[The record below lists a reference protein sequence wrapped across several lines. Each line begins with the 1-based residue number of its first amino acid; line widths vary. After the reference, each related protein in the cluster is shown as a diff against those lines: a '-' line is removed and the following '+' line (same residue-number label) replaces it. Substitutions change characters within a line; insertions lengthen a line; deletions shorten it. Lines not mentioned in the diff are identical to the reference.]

1 MSNLKFKTANAPSI
15 IFRIKDL
22 KITDRVVLFNLADLL
37 KKNVEPTQKLLEYV
51 TGISERTLNRSLK
64 ELEKLGFIS
73 RKTTLF
79 NGKGKKTEYNIIW
92 DKISKYAVAN
102 DYKNGNIQENC
113 QNVENNINDIDDM
126 GNFSG
131 YAINNQR
138 LEQVEE
144 TNYTPI
150 GNYNDDDDLSKF
162 PSEEDFYTPVWNEE
176 EQQYMGDKTEIP
188 VETDF
193 VTDEEKYGSD
203 IIDFIEENP
212 EVLTAL
218 KAVVDYFEYNDEEKE
233 LGAKGANNEINRLV
247 KESGNAN
254 EDFVSR
260 LEIYCADFCNDYK
273 ESINNRLNE
282 NEYDRYEF
290 AS

>member
-1 MSNLKFKTANAPSI
+1 
-15 IFRIKDL
+15 
-22 KITDRVVLFNLADLL
+22 
-37 KKNVEPTQKLLEYV
+37 
-51 TGISERTLNRSLK
+51 
-64 ELEKLGFIS
+64 
-73 RKTTLF
+73 
-79 NGKGKKTEYNIIW
+79 
-92 DKISKYAVAN
+92 
-102 DYKNGNIQENC
+102 
-113 QNVENNINDIDDM
+113 M

-150 GNYNDDDDLSKF
+150 GKYNDDEDLSKF
-162 PSEEDFYTPVWNEE
+162 PSEENFFTPVWNEE
-176 EQQYMGDKTEIP
+176 KQQYMGDKTEKP

-193 VTDEEKYGSD
+193 ITDEEKYGSD

-212 EVLTAL
+212 EVLTSL
-218 KAVVDYFEYNDEEKE
+218 RAVVDYFEYNDEDKE

-260 LEIYCADFCNDYK
+260 LEMYCADFCNDYK

>member
-1 MSNLKFKTANAPSI
+1 MFTKVYKEEDERLRGCSYNVASVYFHLKNKREYFKNKNKNNGTCY
-15 IFRIKDL
+15 DL
-22 KITDRVVLFNLADLL
+22 TKYIS
-37 KKNVEPTQKLLEYV
+37 EY
-51 TGISERTLNRSLK
+51 TGICEKTVKRAIKTLK
-64 ELEKLGFIS
+64 EIGLIS
-73 RKTTLF
+73 AVI
-79 NGKGKKTEYNIIW
+79 KGKVNHYSFPVLDAIENGTEIPE
-92 DKISKYAVAN
+92 K
-102 DYKNGNIQENC
+102 

-150 GNYNDDDDLSKF
+150 GNYNDDEDLSKF

-193 VTDEEKYGSD
+193 ITDEEKYGSD

-218 KAVVDYFEYNDEEKE
+218 KATVDYYKYNDEEKE

-254 EDFVSR
+254 EDFVKR
-260 LEIYCADFCNDYK
+260 LEIYCADFCN
-273 ESINNRLNE
+273 
-282 NEYDRYEF
+282 EYDEYKYNEKYNTGYVI
-290 AS
+290 AA

>member
-1 MSNLKFKTANAPSI
+1 MFTKVYKEEDERLRGCSYNVASVYFHLKNKRDYFKNKNQNNGTCY
-15 IFRIKDL
+15 DL
-22 KITDRVVLFNLADLL
+22 TKYIS
-37 KKNVEPTQKLLEYV
+37 EY
-51 TGISERTLNRSLK
+51 TGICEKTVKRAIKTLK
-64 ELEKLGFIS
+64 EIGLIS
-73 RKTTLF
+73 TVI
-79 NGKGKKTEYNIIW
+79 KGKVNHYSFPVLDAIENGTELPEKQNI
-92 DKISKYAVAN
+92 
-102 DYKNGNIQENC
+102 
-113 QNVENNINDIDDM
+113 ENNINDIDDM

-150 GNYNDDDDLSKF
+150 GNYNDDDNLSKF

-273 ESINNRLNE
+273 ESINNKLIE

>member
-1 MSNLKFKTANAPSI
+1 MNKKFTKVYEEEDARLRGCSYNVASVYFHLKNKRDYFKNKNQNNGTCY
-15 IFRIKDL
+15 DL
-22 KITDRVVLFNLADLL
+22 TKYIS
-37 KKNVEPTQKLLEYV
+37 EY
-51 TGISERTLNRSLK
+51 TGICEKTVKRAIKTLK
-64 ELEKLGFIS
+64 EIGLIS
-73 RKTTLF
+73 TVI
-79 NGKGKKTEYNIIW
+79 KGKVNHYSFPVLDAIENGTEIPEKQNI
-92 DKISKYAVAN
+92 
-102 DYKNGNIQENC
+102 
-113 QNVENNINDIDDM
+113 ENNINDIEDM

-150 GNYNDDDDLSKF
+150 GKYNDDEDLSKF
-162 PSEEDFYTPVWNEE
+162 PSEENFFTPVWNEE
-176 EQQYMGDKTEIP
+176 KQQYMGDKTEKP

-193 VTDEEKYGSD
+193 ITDEEKYGSD

-212 EVLTAL
+212 EVLTSL
-218 KAVVDYFEYNDEEKE
+218 RAVVDYFEYNDEDKE

-260 LEIYCADFCNDYK
+260 LEMYCADFCNDYK

>member
-1 MSNLKFKTANAPSI
+1 MFTKVYKEEDERLRGCSYNVASVYFHLKNKREYFKSKNNGSCY
-15 IFRIKDL
+15 DL
-22 KITDRVVLFNLADLL
+22 TKYIS
-37 KKNVEPTQKLLEYV
+37 EY
-51 TGISERTLNRSLK
+51 TGIPQITVKRAIKTLK
-64 ELEKLGFIS
+64 EIGLIS
-73 RKTTLF
+73 TVI
-79 NGKGKKTEYNIIW
+79 KGKVNHYSFPVLDAIENGTEIPEKQNI
-92 DKISKYAVAN
+92 
-102 DYKNGNIQENC
+102 
-113 QNVENNINDIDDM
+113 ENNINDIEDM

-150 GNYNDDDDLSKF
+150 GNYNDDDLSKF

-273 ESINNRLNE
+273 ESINNRLIE

>member
-1 MSNLKFKTANAPSI
+1 MNKKFTKVYEEEDVRLRGCSYNVASVYFHLKNKRDYFKNKNQNNGTCY
-15 IFRIKDL
+15 DL
-22 KITDRVVLFNLADLL
+22 TRYIS
-37 KKNVEPTQKLLEYV
+37 EY
-51 TGISERTLNRSLK
+51 TGICEKTVKRAIKTLK
-64 ELEKLGFIS
+64 EIGLIS
-73 RKTTLF
+73 TVI
-79 NGKGKKTEYNIIW
+79 KGKVNHYSFPVLDAIENGTEIPEKQNI
-92 DKISKYAVAN
+92 
-102 DYKNGNIQENC
+102 
-113 QNVENNINDIDDM
+113 ENNINDIDDM

-150 GNYNDDDDLSKF
+150 GNYNDDEDLSKF

-273 ESINNRLNE
+273 ESINNRLIE
-282 NEYDRYEF
+282 NEYDRFWQF

>member
-1 MSNLKFKTANAPSI
+1 MFTKVYKEEDVRLRGCSYNVASVYFHLKNKREYFKSKNNGSCY
-15 IFRIKDL
+15 DL
-22 KITDRVVLFNLADLL
+22 TKYIS
-37 KKNVEPTQKLLEYV
+37 EY
-51 TGISERTLNRSLK
+51 TGIPQITVKRAIKTLK
-64 ELEKLGFIS
+64 EIGLIS
-73 RKTTLF
+73 TVI
-79 NGKGKKTEYNIIW
+79 KGKVNHYSFPVLDAIENGTEIPEKQNI
-92 DKISKYAVAN
+92 
-102 DYKNGNIQENC
+102 
-113 QNVENNINDIDDM
+113 ENNINDIDDM

-150 GNYNDDDDLSKF
+150 GNYNDDDDDLSKF